1 MKDVGMLIAF
11 AKGKEY
17 YSASFLNIT
26 APVTNVTI
34 RYAIAEFLEEEN
46 LAGFILPENLDHFE
60 IILTDGETVDILDI
74 KPEEV
79 WSNTFVLVTEEPLYV
94 RN

>member
-11 AKGKEY
+11 AIEKEY

-34 RYAIAEFLEEEN
+34 RYAIAEFLKAEN
-46 LAGFILPENLDHFE
+46 LVGIEPEDLAHFE
-60 IILTDGETVDILDI
+60 VVITDGETVSEFDL
-74 KPEEV
+74 KPAEV
-79 WSNTFVLVTEEPLYV
+79 WPNTFVLVTECPMYV
-94 RN
+94 RK